1 MGKDGDVFLG
11 DSADAAPD
19 QGNVAA
25 DADASEAGD
34 ALPDADAPSPDVS
47 DVPTDAPCP
56 MPGQATCVG
65 RCTSIATD
73 LSNCGAC
80 GRVCTVANGT
90 PACVAGSCTVV
101 ACNTGFGDCD
111 GNPATGCETPLTSTA
126 AHCGRCGT
134 ACNASAP
141 LCSAGTC
148 STGCAPGETPCGTA
162 CVNTQMNPS
171 NCGACGNA
179 CPAMLNAMPACVA
192 ARCGFTC
199 LAGFHLCGGVCV
211 SNDATDSCG
220 LSCSP
225 CPTPSNA
232 LATCT
237 AGGCGFTC
245 LTGFAD
251 CDGVASNG
259 CEVNLATT
267 NAHCGRCGNACPA
280 SWTCVAGGCEGDLT
294 LPATVQRW
302 GANTVGDWDSIRN
315 GLWDPPGGERYYF
328 DTFAD
333 PAAFALGGSGG
344 YYLMRVGLRFPPV
357 AVADPATAVVV
368 SATLQWRVMDNQV
381 GYRTEWQVGSFAPTE
396 PEMPTPA
403 DSLHTRWGA
412 ERFGRIANQT
422 GGDPSVPVLP
432 PVGETVTLTLDAAG
446 RTYLRNLFLRSAS
459 WLSVRAER
467 DVNNIAPPGTARAAM
482 GMRDIVLVLRV
493 RAP

>member
-1 MGKDGDVFLG
+1 
-11 DSADAAPD
+11 
-19 QGNVAA
+19 
-25 DADASEAGD
+25 
-34 ALPDADAPSPDVS
+34 
-47 DVPTDAPCP
+47 
-56 MPGQATCVG
+56 
-65 RCTSIATD
+65 
-73 LSNCGAC
+73 
-80 GRVCTVANGT
+80 
-90 PACVAGSCTVV
+90 
-101 ACNTGFGDCD
+101 
-111 GNPATGCETPLTSTA
+111 
-126 AHCGRCGT
+126 
-134 ACNASAP
+134 
-141 LCSAGTC
+141 
-148 STGCAPGETPCGTA
+148 
-162 CVNTQMNPS
+162 
-171 NCGACGNA
+171 
-179 CPAMLNAMPACVA
+179 MLNAMPACVA

-333 PAAFALGGSGG
+333 PAMELVEGKDGGWYPIAVELADGNIRQCADGPLRIDYEERRKQAAFA
-344 YYLMRVGLRFPPV
+344 
-357 AVADPATAVVV
+357 AKWAAD
-368 SATLQWRVMDNQV
+368 L
-381 GYRTEWQVGSFAPTE
+381 
-396 PEMPTPA
+396 
-403 DSLHTRWGA
+403 
-412 ERFGRIANQT
+412 
-422 GGDPSVPVLP
+422 
-432 PVGETVTLTLDAAG
+432 LTLG
-446 RTYLRNLFLRSAS
+446 YEHGNVSQLWGEN
-459 WLSVRAER
+459 E
-467 DVNNIAPPGTARAAM
+467 
-482 GMRDIVLVLRV
+482 
-493 RAP
+493 